1 MKKLLLIDDDI
12 DSLILSKGW
21 LETKDYEVELSANA
35 KQTEDIIEYFVP
47 DLVIIDIHQKDILK
61 YLKDHENT
69 CTAPVI
75 LMTGYPYTLK
85 YQDLPVDDTIEKP
98 FDLHQ
103 LLKKIKKLTQLKPVQ
118 YQLSFA

>member
-12 DSLILSKGW
+12 DFMILSKGW
-21 LETKDYEVELSANA
+21 LETSDYEVECTVNA
-35 KQTEDIIEYFVP
+35 KHTKDIIEDFVP
-47 DLVIIDIHQKDILK
+47 DLVIIDIYQKDILK
-61 YLKDHENT
+61 HLKDHENT

-75 LMTGYPYTLK
+75 LMTDYAYTLK

-118 YQLSFA
+118 YMLSYV

>member
-12 DSLILSKGW
+12 DCMILSKGW
-21 LETKDYEVELSANA
+21 LETGDYEVEFAVNA
-35 KQTEDIIEYFVP
+35 RQTKDIIEDFVP
-47 DLVIIDIHQKDILK
+47 DLVIIDMYQKDILK
-61 YLKDHENT
+61 HLKDHENT

-75 LMTGYPYTLK
+75 LMTDYAYTLK

-118 YQLSFA
+118 YMLSYV